1 MKNGNT
7 KFFILLTANFIV
19 AILSACAYIFSWP
32 LLIPFI
38 LLTIVVGGLNCAM
51 LKSPKQNAI
60 CFMPTIV
67 SAIATSI
74 AGVTISFDLITL
86 MFLSSQ
92 IAILLFMALISTIVK
107 FKAIHKDLQLQKS
120 TQIIITIVLFVLN
133 ICWGLWY
140 LTDYAG
146 CLIPAVYFAG
156 LGIMTLNCIL
166 LNRINYMLCSVMMCI
181 SSIAGSIFL
190 NMRNISNFTFGIDN
204 IFDVPDVL
212 NIFIFTLQYFT
223 FYIIILIVLALYSY
237 ATHPKVKIEQ
247 SKYPNAT
254 KRWGMPTVLL
264 IYLVLVIDM
273 VVMPPVY
280 EIDIS

>member
-1 MKNGNT
+1 MEKSNT

-19 AILSACAYIFSWP
+19 AVLSACAYIFSWT

-38 LLTIVVGGLNCAM
+38 LLTIVVGGLNCSM

-74 AGVTISFDLITL
+74 AGVTISFALITL

-92 IAILLFMALISTIVK
+92 IAILLFMAFISTIVK
-107 FKAIHKDLQLQKS
+107 FKAIHKDFQLQKS

-140 LTDYAG
+140 LTDFAG
-146 CLIPAVYFAG
+146 CLIPAVYLAG

-166 LNRINYMLCSVMMCI
+166 LNRINFILCSVMMCI
-181 SSIAGSIFL
+181 SSIVGSIFL
-190 NMRNISNFTFGIDN
+190 NMRNISDFTFGVDN

-212 NIFIFTLQYFT
+212 HILFNNLQYFT
-223 FYIIILIVLALYSY
+223 FYIIILIALALYNC
-237 ATHPKVKIEQ
+237 ATHSKVKIEQ

-254 KRWGMPTVLL
+254 KR
-264 IYLVLVIDM
+264 
-273 VVMPPVY
+273 
-280 EIDIS
+280 

>member
-7 KFFILLTANFIV
+7 IFFILFTANFIV
-19 AILSACAYIFSWP
+19 AILSACAYIFSWT
-32 LLIPFI
+32 LLIPFM
-38 LLTIVVGGLNCAM
+38 LLTIVVCGLNCAM

-67 SAIATSI
+67 SAI

-107 FKAIHKDLQLQKS
+107 FKATHNDFQLQKS
-120 TQIIITIVLFVLN
+120 TQIIITIVLFLLN
-133 ICWGLWY
+133 ICWGLCY
-140 LTDYAG
+140 LTDSAG

-166 LNRINYMLCSVMMCI
+166 LNRINFMLCSVMICI
-181 SSIAGSIFL
+181 SSIVGSIFL
-190 NMRNISNFTFGIDN
+190 NLRNISNFTFGVDN
-204 IFDVPDVL
+204 IFDVL
-212 NIFIFTLQYFT
+212 NILFNTLQYFT
-223 FYIIILIVLALYSY
+223 FYIIILIVLALYNY

-247 SKYPNAT
+247 SKYPNT
-254 KRWGMPTVLL
+254 KKR
-264 IYLVLVIDM
+264 
-273 VVMPPVY
+273 
-280 EIDIS
+280 

>member
-7 KFFILLTANFIV
+7 IFSILFTANFIV
-19 AILSACAYIFSWP
+19 AILSACAYIFSWT

-38 LLTIVVGGLNCAM
+38 LLTIVVCGLNCAM

-60 CFMPTIV
+60 CFMPIIV
-67 SAIATSI
+67 SAIANSI

-107 FKAIHKDLQLQKS
+107 FKATHNDFQLQKS
-120 TQIIITIVLFVLN
+120 TQIIITIVLFLLN
-133 ICWGLWY
+133 ICWGLCY
-140 LTDYAG
+140 LTDSAG

-166 LNRINYMLCSVMMCI
+166 LNRINFMLCSVMMCI
-181 SSIAGSIFL
+181 SSIVGSIFL
-190 NMRNISNFTFGIDN
+190 NLRNISDFTFGVDN

-212 NIFIFTLQYFT
+212 NILFNTLQYFT
-223 FYIIILIVLALYSY
+223 FYIIILIVLALYNY

-247 SKYPNAT
+247 SKYPNT
-254 KRWGMPTVLL
+254 KKR
-264 IYLVLVIDM
+264 
-273 VVMPPVY
+273 
-280 EIDIS
+280 

>member
-7 KFFILLTANFIV
+7 IFFILFTANFIV
-19 AILSACAYIFSWP
+19 AILSACAYIFSWT

-38 LLTIVVGGLNCAM
+38 LLTIVVCGLNCAM

-67 SAIATSI
+67 SAIANSI

-107 FKAIHKDLQLQKS
+107 FKATHNNFQPQKS
-120 TQIIITIVLFVLN
+120 TQIIITIVLFLLN
-133 ICWGLWY
+133 ICWGLCY
-140 LTDYAG
+140 LTDSAG

-156 LGIMTLNCIL
+156 LGIMMLNCIL
-166 LNRINYMLCSVMMCI
+166 LNRINFMLCSVMMCI
-181 SSIAGSIFL
+181 SSIVGSIFL
-190 NMRNISNFTFGIDN
+190 NLRNISNFTFGVDN
-204 IFDVPDVL
+204 IFDVL
-212 NIFIFTLQYFT
+212 NILFNTLQYFT
-223 FYIIILIVLALYSY
+223 FYIIILIVLALYNY

-247 SKYPNAT
+247 SKYPNT
-254 KRWGMPTVLL
+254 QKR
-264 IYLVLVIDM
+264 
-273 VVMPPVY
+273 
-280 EIDIS
+280 

>member
-7 KFFILLTANFIV
+7 IFSILFTANFIV
-19 AILSACAYIFSWP
+19 AILSACAYIFSWT

-38 LLTIVVGGLNCAM
+38 LLTIVVCGLNCAM

-60 CFMPTIV
+60 CFIPT
-67 SAIATSI
+67 I
-74 AGVTISFDLITL
+74 AGVTISFDLINL

-107 FKAIHKDLQLQKS
+107 FKATHNDFQLQKS
-120 TQIIITIVLFVLN
+120 TQIIITIVLFLLN
-133 ICWGLWY
+133 ICWGLCY
-140 LTDYAG
+140 LTDSAG

-166 LNRINYMLCSVMMCI
+166 LNRINFMLCSVMMCV
-181 SSIAGSIFL
+181 SSIVGSIFL
-190 NMRNISNFTFGIDN
+190 NLRNISDFTFGINN

-212 NIFIFTLQYFT
+212 NILFNTLQYFT
-223 FYIIILIVLALYSY
+223 FYIITLIVLALYNY

-247 SKYPNAT
+247 SKYPNT
-254 KRWGMPTVLL
+254 QKR
-264 IYLVLVIDM
+264 
-273 VVMPPVY
+273 
-280 EIDIS
+280 

>member
-7 KFFILLTANFIV
+7 IFFILFTANFIV
-19 AILSACAYIFSWP
+19 AILSACAYIFSWT

-38 LLTIVVGGLNCAM
+38 LLTIVVCGLNCAM
-51 LKSPKQNAI
+51 LKSPKQNAM
-60 CFMPTIV
+60 CFTPTIA
-67 SAIATSI
+67 SAIAASI

-107 FKAIHKDLQLQKS
+107 FKATHNNFQLQKS

-133 ICWGLWY
+133 ICWGLCY
-140 LTDYAG
+140 LTDSAG

-166 LNRINYMLCSVMMCI
+166 LNRINFMLCSVMMCI
-181 SSIAGSIFL
+181 SSIVGSIFL
-190 NMRNISNFTFGIDN
+190 HLRNISDFTFGVDN
-204 IFDVPDVL
+204 IFDVL
-212 NIFIFTLQYFT
+212 NILFNTLQYFT
-223 FYIIILIVLALYSY
+223 FYIIILIVLTLYNY

-247 SKYPNAT
+247 SKYPNT
-254 KRWGMPTVLL
+254 KKR
-264 IYLVLVIDM
+264 
-273 VVMPPVY
+273 
-280 EIDIS
+280 

>member
-7 KFFILLTANFIV
+7 IFFILFTANFIV
-19 AILSACAYIFSWP
+19 AILSACAYIFSWT

-38 LLTIVVGGLNCAM
+38 LLTIVVCGLNCAM
-51 LKSPKQNAI
+51 IKSPKQNAI
-60 CFMPTIV
+60 CFIPTIV

-74 AGVTISFDLITL
+74 VGVTISFDLITL

-107 FKAIHKDLQLQKS
+107 FKATHNDFQLQKS
-120 TQIIITIVLFVLN
+120 TQIIITIVLFLLN
-133 ICWGLWY
+133 ICWGLCY
-140 LTDYAG
+140 LTDSAG

-166 LNRINYMLCSVMMCI
+166 LNRINFMLCSVMMCI

-190 NMRNISNFTFGIDN
+190 NLRNISDFTFGINN
-204 IFDVPDVL
+204 IFDVL
-212 NIFIFTLQYFT
+212 NILFNTLQYFT

-237 ATHPKVKIEQ
+237 KMRPK
-247 SKYPNAT
+247 T
-254 KRWGMPTVLL
+254 KLN
-264 IYLVLVIDM
+264 
-273 VVMPPVY
+273 
-280 EIDIS
+280 S

>member
-7 KFFILLTANFIV
+7 IFFILFTANFIV
-19 AILSACAYIFSWP
+19 AILSACAYIFSWT

-38 LLTIVVGGLNCAM
+38 LLTIVVCGLNCAM

-60 CFMPTIV
+60 CFMPAIV

-74 AGVTISFDLITL
+74 AGVTISFDLINL

-107 FKAIHKDLQLQKS
+107 FKATHNDFQLQKS

-133 ICWGLWY
+133 ICWGLCY
-140 LTDYAG
+140 LTDSAG

-166 LNRINYMLCSVMMCI
+166 LNRINFMLCSVMMCI
-181 SSIAGSIFL
+181 SSIVGSIFL
-190 NMRNISNFTFGIDN
+190 NLRNISDFTFGINN

-212 NIFIFTLQYFT
+212 NILFNALQYFT
-223 FYIIILIVLALYSY
+223 FYIIILIVLALYNY
-237 ATHPKVKIEQ
+237 ATHPKAKIKQ
-247 SKYPNAT
+247 SKYPNAK
-254 KRWGMPTVLL
+254 KR
-264 IYLVLVIDM
+264 
-273 VVMPPVY
+273 
-280 EIDIS
+280 

>member
-7 KFFILLTANFIV
+7 IFFILFTANFIV
-19 AILSACAYIFSWP
+19 AILSACAYIFSWT

-38 LLTIVVGGLNCAM
+38 LLTIVVCGLNCAM

-60 CFMPTIV
+60 CFMPAIV
-67 SAIATSI
+67 SATATSI
-74 AGVTISFDLITL
+74 AGVTISFDLINL

-107 FKAIHKDLQLQKS
+107 FKATHNDFQLQKS
-120 TQIIITIVLFVLN
+120 TQIIITIVLFLLN
-133 ICWGLWY
+133 ICWGLCY
-140 LTDYAG
+140 LTDSAG

-166 LNRINYMLCSVMMCI
+166 LNRINFMLCSVMMCI

-190 NMRNISNFTFGIDN
+190 NLRNISDFTFGINN
-204 IFDVPDVL
+204 IFDVL
-212 NIFIFTLQYFT
+212 NILFNTLQYFT

-237 ATHPKVKIEQ
+237 KMRPK
-247 SKYPNAT
+247 T
-254 KRWGMPTVLL
+254 KLN
-264 IYLVLVIDM
+264 
-273 VVMPPVY
+273 
-280 EIDIS
+280 S

>member
-7 KFFILLTANFIV
+7 NFFILFTANFIV
-19 AILSACAYIFSWP
+19 AILSACAYIFSWT

-38 LLTIVVGGLNCAM
+38 LLTIVVCGLNCAM
-51 LKSPKQNAI
+51 LKSPKQNAM

-74 AGVTISFDLITL
+74 VGVTISFDLINL

-92 IAILLFMALISTIVK
+92 IVILLFMALISTIVK
-107 FKAIHKDLQLQKS
+107 FKATHNNFQLQKS
-120 TQIIITIVLFVLN
+120 TQIIITIVLFLLN
-133 ICWGLWY
+133 ICWGLCY
-140 LTDYAG
+140 LTDSAG

-166 LNRINYMLCSVMMCI
+166 LNRINFMLCSVMMCV
-181 SSIAGSIFL
+181 SSIVGSIFL
-190 NMRNISNFTFGIDN
+190 NLRNISDFTFGINN

-212 NIFIFTLQYFT
+212 NILFNTLQYFT
-223 FYIIILIVLALYSY
+223 FYIIILIVLALYNY

-247 SKYPNAT
+247 SKYPNT
-254 KRWGMPTVLL
+254 KKR
-264 IYLVLVIDM
+264 
-273 VVMPPVY
+273 
-280 EIDIS
+280 

>member
-19 AILSACAYIFSWP
+19 AILSACAYIFSWT

-107 FKAIHKDLQLQKS
+107 FKAIHKDFQLQKS

-166 LNRINYMLCSVMMCI
+166 LNRINFMLCSVMMCI
-181 SSIAGSIFL
+181 SSIVGSIFL
-190 NMRNISNFTFGIDN
+190 NLRNISDFTFGINN
-204 IFDVPDVL
+204 IFDVL
-212 NIFIFTLQYFT
+212 NILFNTLQYFT
-223 FYIIILIVLALYSY
+223 FYIIILIVLALYNY

-247 SKYPNAT
+247 SKYPNT
-254 KRWGMPTVLL
+254 QKR
-264 IYLVLVIDM
+264 
-273 VVMPPVY
+273 
-280 EIDIS
+280 

>member
-7 KFFILLTANFIV
+7 IFFILFTANFIV
-19 AILSACAYIFSWP
+19 AILSACAYIFSWT

-38 LLTIVVGGLNCAM
+38 LLTIVVCGLNCAM

-67 SAIATSI
+67 SAIA
-74 AGVTISFDLITL
+74 GVTISFDLITS

-92 IAILLFMALISTIVK
+92 TAILLFMALISTIVK
-107 FKAIHKDLQLQKS
+107 FKATHNNFQLQKS

-133 ICWGLWY
+133 ICWGLCY
-140 LTDYAG
+140 LTDSAG

-166 LNRINYMLCSVMMCI
+166 LNRINFMLCSVMMCI
-181 SSIAGSIFL
+181 SSIVGSIFL
-190 NMRNISNFTFGIDN
+190 NLRNISNFTFGVDN

-212 NIFIFTLQYFT
+212 NILFNTLQYFT
-223 FYIIILIVLALYSY
+223 FYIVTLIVLALYSY
-237 ATHPKVKIEQ
+237 KMRPK
-247 SKYPNAT
+247 T
-254 KRWGMPTVLL
+254 KLN
-264 IYLVLVIDM
+264 
-273 VVMPPVY
+273 
-280 EIDIS
+280 S